1 MYICMY
7 GSYSYVFLINRS
19 QFPDYDI
26 EVVNAGVNSDR
37 IACMRT
43 RLEEDV
49 LSLKPDAVMLFWD
62 SDISDQSVEVLDRTE
77 TKLKYEEDLR
87 AVLQRLKSN
96 CSHISVSGI
105 HISTHTYT
113 HIHTYIHLHIHTY
126 IHLLLSVHAYL
137 RKIYTYSFIYT
148 CTYIRA
154 YIHTYTP

>member
-1 MYICMY
+1 MY
-7 GSYSYVFLINRS
+7 GSYSYVYLINRS

-62 SDISDQSVEVLDRTE
+62 SDISDQSIEVLDRTE

-87 AVLQRLKSN
+87 GVLQRLKSN

-105 HISTHTYT
+105 HISTHTY
-113 HIHTYIHLHIHTY
+113 IHTHTY
-126 IHLLLSVHAYL
+126 VHTFIHLLLSVHAYIHIFIH
-137 RKIYTYSFIYT
+137 IYM
-148 CTYIRA
+148 
-154 YIHTYTP
+154 YIHTWMHT

>member
-1 MYICMY
+1 MYVCMYICMY

-19 QFPDYDI
+19 QFPDYDM

-62 SDISDQSVEVLDRTE
+62 SDISDQSIEVLDRAE

-105 HISTHTYT
+105 HISTHTYI
-113 HIHTYIHLHIHTY
+113 HIHTYVHTY
-126 IHLLLSVHAYL
+126 IHTSTV
-137 RKIYTYSFIYT
+137 ICT
-148 CTYIRA
+148 CI
-154 YIHTYTP
+154 PS

>member
-1 MYICMY
+1 MY
-7 GSYSYVFLINRS
+7 GSYSYVYLINRS

-62 SDISDQSVEVLDRTE
+62 SDISDQSIEVLDRTE

-105 HISTHTYT
+105 HIHTV
-113 HIHTYIHLHIHTY
+113 HTYIYCNLYKHIY
-126 IHLLLSVHAYL
+126 V
-137 RKIYTYSFIYT
+137 K
-148 CTYIRA
+148 
-154 YIHTYTP
+154 

>member
-1 MYICMY
+1 MYVCMHICMYICMY
-7 GSYSYVFLINRS
+7 GCYSYVYLINRS

-62 SDISDQSVEVLDRTE
+62 SDISDQSIEVLDRTE

-105 HISTHTYT
+105 HISTR
-113 HIHTYIHLHIHTY
+113 TYIHTSTVIC
-126 IHLLLSVHAYL
+126 
-137 RKIYTYSFIYT
+137 T
-148 CTYIRA
+148 CIST
-154 YIHTYTP
+154 